1 MQQNRTV
8 GRLRSLRWLTGWL
21 AGRRAALAQVAAE
34 PVGGANDGLVGFSAG
49 ALLDRPWDE
58 LRQEFDDARAAWRH
72 NALARRLVSIVTAY
86 VVGEGITLGAA
97 DPALADFA
105 ARFWSDPQNRLELR
119 QYQWC
124 DELTRAG
131 ELFIT
136 LHLNRADGMSYVR
149 ALPASAVDRVE
160 TRPDDYEAELA
171 YHEAVGPE
179 DPDYA
184 RGGRWWRSPDHPEA
198 DVPTEDGRY
207 PPVCL
212 HFAIN
217 RPVGCVR
224 GESDL
229 APVLPWARRYSRW
242 LEDRLRLNAAVRA
255 FLWVVRVPG
264 RAVPA
269 KRAEHRRAP
278 EPGSVLVVDRDNEE
292 WQAVTPNLHA
302 ADAAADGRAMRWMI
316 VAGGPGTSLVD
327 IGEAEEANLATAR
340 AMGEQRTR
348 FMAARQAYFG
358 YVLGSVVLAA
368 YNRAARLG
376 LAAGPEQ
383 TLSALRI
390 ALPDVAPEDNAALA
404 QSAESLARALSLIE
418 STAAAGAAQ
427 GAWRRLALRLVL
439 KFAGE
444 PIGEEELAAAD

>member
-1 MQQNRTV
+1 MPQNRTIAW
-8 GRLRSLRWLTGWL
+8 RRQRLTGWL
-21 AGRRAALAQVAAE
+21 AERLAALAQVTAE
-34 PVGGANDGLVGFSAG
+34 PVGALHDGLVGFSAG
-49 ALLDRPWDE
+49 SQLDKPWDE

-86 VVGEGITLGAA
+86 VVGEGITLGAEE
-97 DPALADFA
+97 PALADFA

-160 TRPDDYEAELA
+160 TQPGDYETELA
-171 YHEAVGPE
+171 CHEAVGPE
-179 DPDYA
+179 DPDYGQ
-184 RGGRWWRSPDHPEA
+184 GGRWWRSPDHPEA
-198 DVPTEDGRY
+198 DVPREDGRY
-207 PPVCL
+207 APVCL
-212 HFAIN
+212 HFAVN

-229 APVLPWARRYSRW
+229 APVLPWVRRYSRW

-269 KRAEHRRAP
+269 KRAEYRRAP

-376 LAAGPEQ
+376 LVDGPEQ
-383 TLSALRI
+383 PLSALRI
-390 ALPDVAPEDNAALA
+390 ALPDIAPEDNAALA

-418 STAAAGAAQ
+418 RTTAAGEGQ
-427 GAWRRLALRLVL
+427 RAWRRLALRLVL

-444 PIGEEELAAAD
+444 PVSEGELDAVG

>member
-1 MQQNRTV
+1 MQGNQTSR
-8 GRLRSLRWLTGWL
+8 RLLPRWLTGWL
-21 AGRRAALAQVAAE
+21 AAQRAALAQVTAE
-34 PVGGANDGLVGFSAG
+34 PVGVLHDGLVGFSAG
-49 ALLDRPWDE
+49 SQLDKPWDE

-86 VVGEGITLGAA
+86 VVGEGITLSAEA
-97 DPALADFA
+97 PALADFA
-105 ARFWSDPQNRLELR
+105 ARFWSDPQNQLELR

-160 TRPDDYEAELA
+160 TQPGDYETELA
-171 YHEAVGPE
+171 CHEAVGPE

-184 RGGRWWRSPDHPEA
+184 QGGRWWRSPDHPEA
-198 DVPTEDGRY
+198 DVPREDGRY
-207 PPVCL
+207 APVCL
-212 HFAIN
+212 HFAVN

-229 APVLPWARRYSRW
+229 APVLPWVRRYSRW

-269 KRAEHRRAP
+269 KRAEYRRAP

-376 LAAGPEQ
+376 LVDGPEQ
-383 TLSALRI
+383 PLSALRV
-390 ALPDVAPEDNAALA
+390 ALPDIAPEDNAALA

-418 STAAAGAAQ
+418 GTAAAGETQ
-427 GAWRRLALRLVL
+427 SAWRRLALRLVL

-444 PIGEEELAAAD
+444 PVGEEELNAVG